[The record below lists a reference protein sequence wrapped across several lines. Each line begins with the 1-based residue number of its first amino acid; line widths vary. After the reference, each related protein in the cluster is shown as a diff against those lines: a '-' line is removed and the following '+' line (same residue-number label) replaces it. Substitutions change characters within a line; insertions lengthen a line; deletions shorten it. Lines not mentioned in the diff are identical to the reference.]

1 MFQFSEMHGTSLRF
15 EKSSSL
21 NNFQQ
26 KILNFVVMY
35 RCVGNR
41 VCVWWDTVVTVLGL
55 YEFLFDSCTRGKTA
69 SEGERRGGGWEHQ
82 HCQLGHAS
90 RENPGGWIS
99 CGAQDRHLHRCSG
112 KSRLLIWRSIYGF
125 RIPVFMA

>member
-35 RCVGNR
+35 RCVGTGY
-41 VCVWWDTVVTVLGL
+41 V
-55 YEFLFDSCTRGKTA
+55 F
-69 SEGERRGGGWEHQ
+69 GGILW
-82 HCQLGHAS
+82 
-90 RENPGGWIS
+90 
-99 CGAQDRHLHRCSG
+99 
-112 KSRLLIWRSIYGF
+112 
-125 RIPVFMA
+125 